1 MNDRPNA
8 SESRIGADRL
18 ETEMERHVGRHA
30 DKVPDW
36 DAFPASRGFPELG
49 RSQIRYIGAGGSP
62 KVDDPGTLPPE
73 HFTLSMVHQPVG
85 NYGAAHAHEVEES
98 FTVLE
103 GVLTVGWE
111 WDGKVIFARLGPK
124 DMILHATGR
133 PHGFRN
139 DGNVPV
145 LMSIMV
151 GKGRP
156 MPPHYLYHPKT
167 HDPALSRNFG
177 GKELERLSFTS
188 DDPRHREMASHI
200 VRFSQ
205 QKPRWNAAGLALL
218 PYLGEGGVRPG
229 TFSKDLVF
237 LPRDKAVQAYERSV
251 EEAYLVLEGCL
262 TVGWEENGQA
272 LEKRLGPRDLILNPQ
287 GRRHWFR
294 NDGFQDAQFLMVIG
308 SARPDPV
315 ELRAA

>member
-1 MNDRPNA
+1 MNDRHQAPA
-8 SESRIGADRL
+8 SDLDA
-18 ETEMERHVGRHA
+18 EMEASIGRHA

-62 KVDDPGTLPPE
+62 KVDDPGTIAPD
-73 HFTLSMVHQPVG
+73 HFTVSMVHQPVG

-98 FTVLE
+98 FLVLE

-111 WDGKVIFARLGPK
+111 WDGKVVLARLGPR

-156 MPPHYLYHPKT
+156 MPPHYTYHPKT
-167 HDPALSRNFG
+167 HDPAVARGFG
-177 GKELERLSFTS
+177 AQPADSVRLSFTS
-188 DDPRHREMASHI
+188 DDPRHREMARHI

-205 QKPRWNAAGLALL
+205 QKPRWHAAGFARV
-218 PYLGEGGVRPG
+218 PYIGEGGTAPG
-229 TFSKDLVF
+229 TFRKDLVF
-237 LPRDKAVQAYERSV
+237 LPRGKAVEAYAREV

-262 TVGWEENGQA
+262 TVGWEDNGRRI
-272 LEKRLGPRDLILNPQ
+272 EKRLGPRDLVLNPP

-294 NDGFQDAQFLMVIG
+294 NDGIQDTQFMMVVG
-308 SARPDPV
+308 SPKDDGV
-315 ELRAA
+315 EFRAAA